1 MAEAKEFLNYKG
13 LPLVR
18 CKDML
23 YYGNM
28 SDKYVIRLTV
38 LESEKKG
45 DIKTAKKV
53 KVELILS
60 ENASDLKK
68 APEKSSEKGGLYDA
82 MDVGAIWLKRELKK

>member
-18 CKDML
+18 CKDVL

-38 LESEKKG
+38 LESEKNG
-45 DIKTAKKV
+45 DIKAATKV
-53 KVELILS
+53 KIELILS
-60 ENASDLKK
+60 ENASDMKK
-68 APEKSSEKGGLYDA
+68 APVKSSEKNGLYEA
-82 MDVGAIWLKRELKK
+82 MDIGSIWLKRELKK

>member
-1 MAEAKEFLNYKG
+1 MAQTQEFLNYKG

-18 CKDML
+18 CKDVI

-38 LESEKKG
+38 LDSVKSG
-45 DIKTAKKV
+45 DIKTATKV

-60 ENASDLKK
+60 ENASDIKK
-68 APEKSSEKGGLYDA
+68 APVKSSEKNGLYDA
-82 MDVGAIWLKRELKK
+82 MDIGSIWLKRELKK

>member
-1 MAEAKEFLNYKG
+1 MAETKEFLNYKG

-60 ENASDLKK
+60 ENASDPKK
-68 APEKSSEKGGLYDA
+68 APEKSSEKSGLYDA